1 MKKPAA
7 CQKGKVRVQKKEKPV
22 INKPPQTCAPRLAKL
37 LSWIMA
43 AGSVASCPNRDHAAI
58 RVGSACSGWNSELMA
73 LEALRVNFASVFS
86 CECADKVRALGPSM
100 HTHQHVYENCCTEE
114 FLRSPGCDLFMAG
127 FPCQPFS
134 KAGKNEGVQD
144 SLGRGV
150 VIFWL
155 LRWLWLHKPRCF
167 VLENVGNFAQQHKE
181 TLQIILE
188 LLAAFKI
195 YAVEWKVLENSE
207 VGFLPQHRDR
217 LFIVG
222 VLKSALTRPLAWPS
236 KVDMLPLTKFFAPN
250 RKASEVLGI
259 ESLNASER
267 KILKECVQK
276 IKQRGHV
283 AESDHYVCDISGSSA
298 HVMHERSPCLTV
310 TRAGSNGHW
319 LSWLGR
325 KMTTSEILS
334 LQGVRMQRVGDYSQ
348 HVTERQL
355 RQIAGNAVPIPMLA
369 KVIDMML
376 LSSGMKR

>member
-7 CQKGKVRVQKKEKPV
+7 CQKGKVRVQKNVKPV
-22 INKPPQTCAPRLAKL
+22 INKTPVITKL
-37 LSWIMA
+37 LSWVMA
-43 AGSVASCPNRDHAAI
+43 AGSVASCPDHAAEQPI

-73 LEALRVNFASVFS
+73 LEVLRMNFASIFS
-86 CECADKVRALGPSM
+86 CECDDKVRALGSLM

-134 KAGKNEGVQD
+134 RAGKNQGVQD
-144 SLGRGV
+144 SLGRGL

-155 LRWLWLHKPRCF
+155 LRWLWLHKPRSF
-167 VLENVGNFAQQHKE
+167 VLENVGNFAQQHKQ

-188 LLAAFKI
+188 VLAAFQI
-195 YAVEWKVLENSE
+195 YVVEWKVLENSE

-222 VLKSALTRPLAWPS
+222 VLRSALTSPLAWPS

-250 RKASEVLGI
+250 HQASEVLGI
-259 ESLNASER
+259 KSLNASER
-267 KILKECVQK
+267 KNVKESIKK
-276 IKQRGHV
+276 IKQRGH
-283 AESDHYVCDISGSSA
+283 AESDHYVCDISGSTA

-310 TRAGSNGHW
+310 TRAASSGHW

-325 KMTTSEILS
+325 KMTTSEILA

-369 KVIDMML
+369 RVIDMVL
-376 LSSGMKR
+376 LSSGMK